1 MRKSYQIDELGLNK
15 KITRRDFI
23 YISAAAV
30 AGSSI
35 PKYLRASGQSI
46 SDIDGWYGYGGIG
59 DYASSHGNTPETLK
73 VAHGMRNG
81 EFNSSSF
88 Q

>member
-30 AGSSI
+30 AGTGSAARSEFTALAFG
-35 PKYLRASGQSI
+35 PVAA
-46 SDIDGWYGYGGIG
+46 GGAAAAG
-59 DYASSHGNTPETLK
+59 RPARGPCRP
-73 VAHGMRNG
+73 GCP
-81 EFNSSSF
+81 
-88 Q
+88 